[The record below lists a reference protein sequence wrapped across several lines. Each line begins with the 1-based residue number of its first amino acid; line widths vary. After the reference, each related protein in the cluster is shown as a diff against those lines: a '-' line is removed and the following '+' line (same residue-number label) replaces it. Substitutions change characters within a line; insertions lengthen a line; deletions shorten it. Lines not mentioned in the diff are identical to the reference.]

1 MLGLYK
7 RKRDVALITIVNNII
22 DLVDNEPKEKRVVKR
37 GRDRKWIKDR
47 DEKGAYN
54 NIVLDLFLYDEEGF
68 FVVLCVRIMS
78 NLLN

>member
-7 RKRDVALITIVNNII
+7 RKRDGALITIVSNII

-54 NIVLDLFLYDEEGF
+54 NIVLDLFLHDEEGF

>member
-7 RKRDVALITIVNNII
+7 RKRDVALITIVNNTI
-22 DLVDNEPKEKRVVKR
+22 DLVDDEPKEKRVVKR

-54 NIVLDLFLYDEEGF
+54 NIVLDLFLHDEEGF
-68 FVVLCVRIMS
+68 FAVSCVRIMS

>member
-7 RKRDVALITIVNNII
+7 RKRGVALITILNNVI
-22 DLVDNEPKEKRVVKR
+22 DLVDDEPKEKRVVKR

-54 NIVLDLFLYDEEGF
+54 NIVLDLSLHDEEGF
-68 FVVLCVRIMS
+68 RRFMHM
-78 NLLN
+78 N